1 MSIDKLRQQP
11 DAKIP
16 AAARS
21 SAASTAAAV
30 ITAGLDSN
38 RSPVVNIVPGAV
50 YELVDMN
57 AHSSTEALVA
67 TMTAGDAGSA
77 SELPP
82 VDRGRGA
89 ITFLVAAFIFEF
101 ILWGYAGSFG
111 VVQLYLSTH
120 PPFDESSLAS
130 IGAVGTIA
138 NGLYF
143 MLPFFLVLLS
153 RRYPHRVRT
162 AVWLA
167 LGVNLASLAASSF
180 ATSVAQLVVLQGII
194 GGVSGAVLYVPIIIY
209 LQEWFSERRGTAS
222 GIIFA
227 GTGLG
232 GCVLPFLMSFLL
244 EHYGFAWATRAWCIM
259 CAVTMGPA
267 IYMLRPRLPVV
278 KPAPFTP
285 FAPVDLS
292 FLTNRVAVPL
302 MLTAFLAGL
311 SWFPVSVMIPTFTA
325 AAGSSAF
332 SANIVLS
339 LLNIASTLGGVLFG
353 YLSDRVGYSWLFI
366 VIGLGEGLSAVASWG
381 TASTLSS
388 IMGFVVLFGLLSGH
402 TSVWNSCARDLANT
416 TSSDAA
422 VIFSS
427 MGVVRGAACIMGPL
441 VAAALYD
448 PSLAKDG
455 SSWGRFGF
463 KGIMV
468 WVAATSF
475 ASALAGWALGVL
487 QPSAKKAQPSR

>member
-1 MSIDKLRQQP
+1 MTQPQQLL
-11 DAKIP
+11 DAKLA

-21 SAASTAAAV
+21 SAAVTAAAA
-30 ITAGLDSN
+30 ISAGLDSSSSN
-38 RSPVVNIVPGAV
+38 VNTVPAAV
-50 YELVDMN
+50 YELVDMD
-57 AHSSTEALVA
+57 AHSSSSDALVS
-67 TMTAGDAGSA
+67 MTAGGAGSA

-89 ITFLVAAFIFEF
+89 ITFLIAAFIFEF

-130 IGAVGTIA
+130 IGAVGTTS

-153 RRYPHRVRT
+153 RRYPHLVRT

-167 LGVNLASLAASSF
+167 LAVNLTSLAASSF
-180 ATSVAQLVVLQGII
+180 AQSVAQLVVLQGII
-194 GGVSGAVLYVPIIIY
+194 GGISGAVLYVPIIIY

-232 GCVLPFLMSFLL
+232 GCALPFLMSFLL
-244 EHYGFAWATRAWCIM
+244 EHYGFAWATRIWAIM
-259 CAVTMGPA
+259 CAATMGPA

-332 SANIVLS
+332 SANTVLS

-366 VIGLGEGLSAVASWG
+366 VIGFGEGLFAVASWG
-381 TASTLSS
+381 TASTLTS

-402 TSVWNSCARDLANT
+402 TSVWNSAARDLAST

-427 MGVVRGAACIMGPL
+427 MGVVRGAACLIGPL

-475 ASALAGWALGVL
+475 ASGIAGWGLGVL
-487 QPSAKKAQPSR
+487 QPSAKKAQKPR